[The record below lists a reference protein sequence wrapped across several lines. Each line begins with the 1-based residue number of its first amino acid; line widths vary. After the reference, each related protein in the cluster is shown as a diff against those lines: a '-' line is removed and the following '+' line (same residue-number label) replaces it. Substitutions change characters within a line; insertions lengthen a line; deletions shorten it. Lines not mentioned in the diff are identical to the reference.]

1 MKNDSPSYETQELR
15 DFAETLQSRR
25 TIELFL
31 QTPIPDRLINDAIEA
46 AVWAPNHRLTEPWR
60 FHVLAGAG
68 RDAMADAVVEWLI
81 ADGRPE
87 GAQRSARSKLL
98 RAPVIL
104 IVTQVGNPED
114 AVRDLEDYASC
125 SMAVQNLLLA
135 AHAEGLIA
143 HLSTDAMA
151 LYEGA
156 KRYLGLASY
165 DRIVAY
171 VNLGYARDGEPPKE
185 GQREQPIVRWDWR

>member
-1 MKNDSPSYETQELR
+1 MTSMDVYTAIRTRR
-15 DFAETLQSRR
+15 DLERFAPECPPREV
-25 TIELFL
+25 IA
-31 QTPIPDRLINDAIEA
+31 RLIEA
-46 AVWAPNHRLTEPWR
+46 AIWAPNHKLTEPWR

-68 RDAMADAVVEWLI
+68 REAMADSVAAWLE
-81 ADGRPE
+81 AEGRPE

-104 IVTQVGNPED
+104 VVTQAGNPED
-114 AVRDLEDYASC
+114 AVRDLEDYAAC

-156 KRYLGLASY
+156 KNYLGLAPH

-171 VNLGYARDGEPPKE
+171 VNLGYAAPDAPSKE
-185 GQREQPIVRWDWR
+185 GARRTPEVHWDWR

>member
-1 MKNDSPSYETQELR
+1 MDLYTAIRTRR
-15 DFAETLQSRR
+15 D
-25 TIELFL
+25 IERFSEAC
-31 QTPIPDRLINDAIEA
+31 PPREVIERLIEA
-46 AVWAPNHRLTEPWR
+46 AIWAPNHKMTEPWR

-68 RDAMADAVVEWLI
+68 REAMADDVARWLE
-81 ADGRPE
+81 AEGKPE
-87 GAQRSARSKLL
+87 GAQRSARAKLL

-104 IVTQVGNPED
+104 VVTQVGNQDD

-125 SMAVQNLLLA
+125 AIAVQHVLLA
-135 AHAEGLIA
+135 AHAEGLVA

-151 LYEGA
+151 QYEGA
-156 KRYLGLASY
+156 KRYLGLALH

-185 GQREQPIVRWDWR
+185 GQRSAPVVRWDWR

>member
-1 MKNDSPSYETQELR
+1 MDVYTAIRTRRDRERFAPESPPR
-15 DFAETLQSRR
+15 DVIQ
-25 TIELFL
+25 
-31 QTPIPDRLINDAIEA
+31 RLIEA
-46 AVWAPNHRLTEPWR
+46 AVWAPNHKLTEPWR

-68 RDAMADAVVEWLI
+68 RDAMADAVSAWLQTQ
-81 ADGRPE
+81 GLPE

-104 IVTQVGNPED
+104 IVTQVGNPDD
-114 AVRDLEDYASC
+114 AVRDLEDYAAC
-125 SMAVQNLLLA
+125 AMAVQNLLLA

-156 KRYLGLASY
+156 RQYLALAPY

-171 VNLGYARDGEPPKE
+171 VNLGYAAPETPAKE
-185 GQREQPIVRWDWR
+185 GERQAPKVRWDWR

>member
-1 MKNDSPSYETQELR
+1 MDVLTAIRTRRDVERFSDAVPPRELV
-15 DFAETLQSRR
+15 E
-25 TIELFL
+25 
-31 QTPIPDRLINDAIEA
+31 RLIDA

-60 FHVLAGAG
+60 FRVLAGTG
-68 RDAMADAVVEWLI
+68 REAMAEAVVSWLVSE
-81 ADGRPE
+81 GKPE

-104 IVTQVGNPED
+104 VVSQVGTPED
-114 AVRDLEDYASC
+114 PTRDLEDYAAC
-125 SMAVQNLLLA
+125 VMAVQNILLA

-151 LYEGA
+151 QYEGA
-156 KRYLGLASY
+156 KRYLGLQPH

-171 VNLGYARDGEPPKE
+171 VNLGYPRPEDAPKE
-185 GQREQPIVRWDWR
+185 GQRSTPSVHWDWA

>member
-1 MKNDSPSYETQELR
+1 MDVYTAIRTRRDLERFAPECPPREL
-15 DFAETLQSRR
+15 
-25 TIELFL
+25 IE
-31 QTPIPDRLINDAIEA
+31 RLIEA
-46 AVWAPNHRLTEPWR
+46 AVWAPNHKLTEPWR

-68 RDAMADAVVEWLI
+68 REAMADAVAAWLE
-81 ADGRPE
+81 AEGRPE

-104 IVTQVGNPED
+104 IVTQAGNSED
-114 AVRDLEDYASC
+114 AVRDLEDYAAC

-156 KRYLGLASY
+156 KDYLGLGPQ

-171 VNLGYARDGEPPKE
+171 VNLGYAAPDAPSKE
-185 GQREQPIVRWDWR
+185 GVRQAPNVRWDWR

>member
-1 MKNDSPSYETQELR
+1 MDLYTAIRTRR
-15 DFAETLQSRR
+15 D
-25 TIELFL
+25 IERFSEAC
-31 QTPIPDRLINDAIEA
+31 PPREVIERLVEA
-46 AVWAPNHRLTEPWR
+46 AIWAPNHKLTEPWR

-68 RDAMADAVVEWLI
+68 RDAMADAVASWLE
-81 ADGRPE
+81 AEGKPE

-104 IVTQVGNPED
+104 VVTQVGNPND

-125 SMAVQNLLLA
+125 AIAVQHVLLA
-135 AHAEGLIA
+135 AHAEGLVA

-151 LYEGA
+151 QYEGA
-156 KRYLGLASY
+156 KLYLGLAPH

-171 VNLGYARDGEPPKE
+171 VNLGYAREGEPMKE
-185 GQREQPIVRWDWR
+185 GQRSAPIVRWDWR

>member
-1 MKNDSPSYETQELR
+1 MDVYTAIRTRRDLERFAPESPPREV
-15 DFAETLQSRR
+15 
-25 TIELFL
+25 IE
-31 QTPIPDRLINDAIEA
+31 RLIEA
-46 AVWAPNHRLTEPWR
+46 AVWAPNHKLTEPWR

-68 RDAMADAVVEWLI
+68 RDAMGDAVAAWLQ
-81 ADGRPE
+81 AEGQPE

-104 IVTQVGNPED
+104 IVTQVGNRED
-114 AVRDLEDYASC
+114 AVRDLEDYAAC
-125 SMAVQNLLLA
+125 AMAVQNLLLA

-156 KRYLGLASY
+156 KHYLGLAPQ

-171 VNLGYARDGEPPKE
+171 VNLGYGAPDAPSKE
-185 GQREQPIVRWDWR
+185 GERQPPNVRWDWR

>member
-1 MKNDSPSYETQELR
+1 MDVYTAIRTRRDLERFAAESPPREV
-15 DFAETLQSRR
+15 
-25 TIELFL
+25 IE
-31 QTPIPDRLINDAIEA
+31 RLIDA
-46 AVWAPNHRLTEPWR
+46 AVWAPNHKLTEPWR

-68 RDAMADAVVEWLI
+68 REAMADAVVSWLN
-81 ADGRPE
+81 AEGLPE

-104 IVTQVGNPED
+104 IVTQVGNPDD
-114 AVRDLEDYASC
+114 AVRDLEDYAAC
-125 SMAVQNLLLA
+125 AMAVQNLLLA

-156 KRYLGLASY
+156 KQYLGLAPH

-171 VNLGYARDGEPPKE
+171 INLGYAAPDSPSKE
-185 GQREQPIVRWDWR
+185 GERQRPKVRWDWR